1 MYEEDRDNRKDY
13 SEAGYQNRDD
23 EHMEYRNNTVQGA
36 ERQEVRGS
44 QNSVQENSQE
54 SSASAWQSAAQ
65 DNSQNG
71 SAGAWQSAAQGSSQS
86 SSTGA
91 WQSAPQG
98 SSQSGSAGAW
108 QSAPQDS
115 SQSGNANAWQSAPQG
130 SSQSGS
136 ADAWQSAPQSSG
148 QASGQNQDFAWGAQ
162 HAAQESTQ
170 QADAQAQTHHTT
182 GGWAPR
188 RPEFHH
194 NAHQKP
200 EHAKRSGHGMA
211 KKVAAVTAAAV
222 LFGTVAGG
230 TMFAVDTMG
239 EYLKGQY
246 TTIGQTETQA
256 QVKVAESDSGD
267 GSTTAGAP
275 VTSAIQTDVSS
286 IVEKAMPSV
295 VAINN
300 TMVMQQQTWF
310 GPSQTVEVPSSGS
323 GIIVGQND
331 EELLIV
337 TNNHVVEDSKEL
349 TVTFIDNQQVAAAIK
364 GTDSE
369 TDLAVI
375 AIPLKDIPS
384 DTMSQIKV
392 ATLGDSDALKVGQG
406 VVAIGNALGYG
417 QSVTVG
423 YVSALNREV
432 KAEDQT
438 TRTLLQTDAAIN
450 PGNSGGALLN
460 MKGEVIGINA
470 AKYSSTEVEGM
481 GYAIPI
487 SQAQDII
494 NELMN
499 KKTRVA
505 VDEAQQGY
513 LGIQGQNIDETAASM
528 YGMPRGIYVYKIV
541 EGSAASKSDLHE
553 KDIIT
558 KFDGQTVRTMADLKD
573 MLTYYKGGDTV
584 NLTVQSLENGQY
596 TERTVQITLGT
607 KPVGETN

>member
-1 MYEEDRDNRKDY
+1 MYEEDRDNRNNY
-13 SEAGYQNRDD
+13 SEAGSHDRND
-23 EHMEYRNNTVQGA
+23 EHMEYREA
-36 ERQEVRGS
+36 S
-44 QNSVQENSQE
+44 QNAEGQESRISAQGSSQNSDTWQSSVQENSQNGNGAWQSSAQE
-54 SSASAWQSAAQ
+54 SSQNRNSAWQSSAQ
-65 DNSQNG
+65 DGIPNET
-71 SAGAWQSAAQGSSQS
+71 A
-86 SSTGA
+86 A

-98 SSQSGSAGAW
+98 SSQRTDENGAAGW
-108 QSAPQDS
+108 
-115 SQSGNANAWQSAPQG
+115 NA
-130 SSQSGS
+130 
-136 ADAWQSAPQSSG
+136 
-148 QASGQNQDFAWGAQ
+148 QAS
-162 HAAQESTQ
+162 AQENGQRS
-170 QADAQAQTHHTT
+170 DSQAQGQQHTT

-194 NAHQKP
+194 ASHQKP
-200 EHAKRSGHGMA
+200 EHAKRSGRSMA
-211 KKVAAVTAAAV
+211 GKIAGVTAAAV

-230 TMFAVDTMG
+230 TMFAVDTAG

-256 QVKVAESDSGD
+256 QVKVAQSDDDS
-267 GSTTAGAP
+267 STAAGAP

-406 VVAIGNALGYG
+406 VIAIGNALGYG

-438 TRTLLQTDAAIN
+438 TRTLLQTDAVIN
-450 PGNSGGALLN
+450 PGNSGGTLLN

-505 VDEAQQGY
+505 VDETEQGY

-541 EGSAASKSDLHE
+541 EDSAASKSDLRE

-596 TERTVQITLGT
+596 VERTVEITLGT
-607 KPVGETN
+607 KPAAETN